1 MIISTIFLNKPTGQE
16 TGLSSS
22 LNYDIIKAYDG
33 QFK

>member
-1 MIISTIFLNKPTGQE
+1 MIISTIFLKKPARRE

-33 QFK
+33 QLK